1 MAETVKCLVWDL
13 DGTLWQGTLLED
25 GEVHLPEEV
34 RKVVIELDSRGILQ
48 SVASRNDHE
57 HAWARL
63 EAFGVAEYF
72 VLPEI
77 GWGAKSESVR
87 RIADRLNFAL
97 TTMAFVDD
105 RPAERAEV
113 AFHLPDVRCYPA
125 EQVLALPE
133 LPEFTPA
140 TSTVDSR
147 RRRRMYQAGF
157 RREAERAAAPGSDEE
172 FLRSLDLR
180 MRIGRATGEELSRV
194 EELTLRTSQMNA
206 TGVHYP
212 DAVLRGL
219 ITDPRH
225 EVLAVT
231 LADRFGP
238 HGAVGVLLLER
249 HPGLW
254 HLKLLATSCRVVAYG
269 NKRDPAELA
278 GRRRRPVGGPPGR
291 GLPGDRTQPDDGD
304 RLPVHGLRGAGR
316 SPVPVR
322 RRPRTGPGGHRTPA
336 PAPGPRPARGVHR
349 HRRGRTRPGRA
360 GRGPGNAV
368 TAEGPGAPGSAEP
381 RPAVLSA
388 CGRA

>member
-1 MAETVKCLVWDL
+1 MTGPADDEPRKAENAATVKCLVWDL
-13 DGTLWQGTLLED
+13 DDTLWQGTLLED
-25 GEVHLPEEV
+25 GAVHLPEEV

-63 EAFGVAEYF
+63 EGFGLAEYF

-77 GWGAKSESVR
+77 GWGAKSDSVR
-87 RIADRLNFAL
+87 RIADRLNFAH
-97 TTMAFVDD
+97 TTIAFVDD

-125 EQVLALPE
+125 EQVPALPD
-133 LPEFTPA
+133 LAEFTPS

-147 RRRRMYQAGF
+147 RRRQMYQAGF
-157 RREAERAAAPGSDEE
+157 RREAERAAARGPGEE

-212 DAVLRGL
+212 DTVLRGL
-219 ITDPRH
+219 ISDPGH
-225 EVLAVT
+225 EVLVVT
-231 LADRFGP
+231 LTDRFGP

-269 NKRDPAELA
+269 AGATLLNWLA
-278 GRRRRPVGGPPGR
+278 DAAARSGVHLVADFRATERNRMMEIAYRFAGFEGVVENPCPCTAGLEAVVDQPG
-291 GLPGDRTQPDDGD
+291 LQ
-304 RLPVHGLRGAGR
+304 RLHL
-316 SPVPVR
+316 
-322 RRPRTGPGGHRTPA
+322 
-336 PAPGPRPARGVHR
+336 APGPRTVSTVMSVDAPDLIEQEG
-349 HRRGRTRPGRA
+349 
-360 GRGPGNAV
+360 
-368 TAEGPGAPGSAEP
+368 GPGA
-381 RPAVLSA
+381 R
-388 CGRA
+388 